1 MAQKVFESI
10 YRAHRDHVYG
20 FALRLTGFD
29 PDAAEELT
37 QESFYRAFVALPRF
51 RGDCDVRT
59 WLCQIMKHT
68 FYKQLRKARTR
79 QRAALRAGEADA
91 QADPHAVF
99 ERESLYRAALAE
111 IGRMKPKQRD
121 VVVLRLF
128 SGLSFAQIAAAL
140 HISENSAK
148 VIYHRARV
156 ALQKKL
162 EQLP

>member
-1 MAQKVFESI
+1 
-10 YRAHRDHVYG
+10 
-20 FALRLTGFD
+20 
-29 PDAAEELT
+29 
-37 QESFYRAFVALPRF
+37 
-51 RGDCDVRT
+51 
-59 WLCQIMKHT
+59 MKHT

-128 SGLSFAQIAAAL
+128 SRAVLRADRRRASYFGKLRQSDIPQSARSAAEKA
-140 HISENSAK
+140 
-148 VIYHRARV
+148 
-156 ALQKKL
+156 
-162 EQLP
+162 

>member
-1 MAQKVFESI
+1 
-10 YRAHRDHVYG
+10 
-20 FALRLTGFD
+20 
-29 PDAAEELT
+29 
-37 QESFYRAFVALPRF
+37 
-51 RGDCDVRT
+51 
-59 WLCQIMKHT
+59 MKHT

-128 SGLSFAQIAAAL
+128 SGCPSRRSPPRFIFR
-140 HISENSAK
+140 K
-148 VIYHRARV
+148 TPP
-156 ALQKKL
+156 K
-162 EQLP
+162 

>member
-1 MAQKVFESI
+1 
-10 YRAHRDHVYG
+10 
-20 FALRLTGFD
+20 
-29 PDAAEELT
+29 
-37 QESFYRAFVALPRF
+37 
-51 RGDCDVRT
+51 
-59 WLCQIMKHT
+59 MKHT

>member
-10 YRAHRDHVYG
+10 YRAHRDYVYG

-128 SGLSFAQIAAAL
+128 SRAVLRADRRRASYFGKLRQSDIPQSARSAAEKA
-140 HISENSAK
+140 
-148 VIYHRARV
+148 
-156 ALQKKL
+156 
-162 EQLP
+162 